1 MLSIGVAST
10 ARSVAFGAGDRVH
23 ILEISN
29 VPGKGRHDGSGSESV
44 YARIRSLKPGQRDA
58 WVRRSRLSSEDDGAH
73 SARETFL
80 SPSLSAPS
88 SDNTRHQRDALNAS
102 SSSAAASD
110 LDESVDARSM
120 PTGERRR
127 WVPKRMTLP
136 AVEDMA
142 DAGAATTSEVP
153 SDGAVDAEL
162 EAAHT

>member
-1 MLSIGVAST
+1 MLSIGVASN
-10 ARSVAFGAGDRVH
+10 ARSVAFGAGDLVN
-23 ILEISN
+23 ILEIAN
-29 VPGKGRHDGSGSESV
+29 VPGQGGQDGSSSASV
-44 YARIRSLKPGQRDA
+44 YARVRSVTPGRRDA
-58 WVRRSRLSSEDDGAH
+58 WVRRSRLSLEDDGVH
-73 SARETFL
+73 SGRETFL

-88 SDNTRHQRDALNAS
+88 SNNTRHQRDALNAS

-110 LDESVDARSM
+110 LDESVDAGSM

-162 EAAHT
+162 EAART

>member
-1 MLSIGVAST
+1 M
-10 ARSVAFGAGDRVH
+10 H

-29 VPGKGRHDGSGSESV
+29 VPGKGRQDGSSSESV
-44 YARIRSLKPGQRDA
+44 YARIRSVKPGQRDA
-58 WVRRSRLSSEDDGAH
+58 WVRRTRLSLEDDGGH

-88 SDNTRHQRDALNAS
+88 SNNTRHQRDALNAS

-110 LDESVDARSM
+110 LDESVDAGSM
-120 PTGERRR
+120 PTVERRR

-142 DAGAATTSEVP
+142 SALAGAATTSEVP